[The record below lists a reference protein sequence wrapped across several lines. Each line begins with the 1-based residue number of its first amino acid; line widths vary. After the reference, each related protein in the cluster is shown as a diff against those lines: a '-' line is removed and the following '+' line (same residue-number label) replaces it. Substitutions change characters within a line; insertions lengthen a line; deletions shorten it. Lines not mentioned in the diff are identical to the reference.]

1 MGLFSREAAI
11 CSVCGEECD
20 FPKYRLADN
29 LWLCQDCLKDAG
41 ISDTSALKNM
51 TKKDIQER
59 ISNSAS
65 YDAMARKMYKYAV
78 DNGFG
83 RGWNKTWGVKHFRV
97 IAEKLLSGEEFMMA
111 FIGLHN
117 YVSATKHDQNYAY
130 AITNK
135 RILMG
140 QKLKIAGENFQ
151 AIYLDNIND
160 ITFSSGLIL
169 GVLTID
175 TIKEVFNV
183 GLDKNSAKEISAKVL
198 QVFHDLRAQKE
209 PAQTVQESAPAFSA
223 ADEILKFKQLLDA
236 GVLTQEEF
244 DAKKKQLLGL

>member
-1 MGLFSREAAI
+1 
-11 CSVCGEECD
+11 
-20 FPKYRLADN
+20 
-29 LWLCQDCLKDAG
+29 
-41 ISDTSALKNM
+41 
-51 TKKDIQER
+51 
-59 ISNSAS
+59 
-65 YDAMARKMYKYAV
+65 
-78 DNGFG
+78 
-83 RGWNKTWGVKHFRV
+83 
-97 IAEKLLSGEEFMMA
+97 
-111 FIGLHN
+111 
-117 YVSATKHDQNYAY
+117 
-130 AITNK
+130 
-135 RILMG
+135 MG

-209 PAQTVQESAPAFSA
+209 PAPTVQASAPAFSA

>member
-1 MGLFSREAAI
+1 MGLFSKEAAI
-11 CSVCGEECD
+11 CCICGEECD

-29 LWLCQDCLKDAG
+29 RWLCQDCVKDAG

-51 TKKDIQER
+51 TKEDVLGKF
-59 ISNSAS
+59 SNNAS

-78 DNGFG
+78 DHGFG
-83 RGWNKTWGVKHFRV
+83 HGWNETWGVKHFRV
-97 IAEKLLSGEEFMMA
+97 VAEKLLPGEEFMMS

-117 YVSATKHDQNYAY
+117 YVSATKHDQNFAY
-130 AITNK
+130 VITNK

-140 QKLKIAGENFQ
+140 QKQKIAGEKFQ

-160 ITFSSGLIL
+160 ITFTSGLIL
-169 GVLTID
+169 GVMTID

-183 GLDKNSAKEISAKVL
+183 GLDKNSAKEISSKVL
-198 QVFHDLRAQKE
+198 QVFHDLRTQKE
-209 PAQTVQESAPAFSA
+209 PAPTAQTSDSTFST